1 MEAIS
6 IHSTIAQANNLF
18 LECVKPTINNTINK
32 GSIAIYNKRTRIM
45 YDDLKDFL
53 VMHYMGGRED
63 SEFWK
68 YIKTGVTK
76 TEMVKELLEMAKTNI
91 PNINAVPDN
100 PGGANWGLWSYVM
113 EGINVIN
120 KDVAGAELSCIY
132 DGINLAELAQ
142 LDYYEMNKQW
152 DQDLQ
157 NESTYKEF
165 IEYFRGLTDEKETSN
180 TLR

>member
-1 MEAIS
+1 
-6 IHSTIAQANNLF
+6 
-18 LECVKPTINNTINK
+18 
-32 GSIAIYNKRTRIM
+32 M

-76 TEMVKELLEMAKTNI
+76 TEFVKDLLEMAKTNI
-91 PNINAVPDN
+91 PTVNVFNDN
-100 PGGANWGLWSYVM
+100 PGSANWGLWSYVM

-120 KDVAGAELSCIY
+120 KDVAGAELDVEW
-132 DGINLAELAQ
+132 DGRNLSEHAQ

-165 IEYFRGLTDEKETSN
+165 IEYFRGF
-180 TLR
+180 